1 MEMKLNNYFRL
12 RRTLDKA
19 IKDSEYCKA
28 NPDKRRIIPIDREVF
43 FKNLRKSWEKETFP
57 KIRFTG
63 TKRERKIKRE
73 QYKLSHPHEKI
84 ITYYKFIYDE

>member
-1 MEMKLNNYFRL
+1 MEMKLSNYFRL

-28 NPDKRRIIPIDREVF
+28 NPNKRRIIPIDANAF
-43 FKNLRKSWEKETFP
+43 FKDLRKSWKKEVSP
-57 KIRFTG
+57 KVKFTG

-73 QYKLSHPHEKI
+73 QYKLSHPQEKI
-84 ITYYKFIYDE
+84 ITYYEFIYDE